1 MHQREAE
8 ERIAES
14 ATSSPVGPATK
25 LTAASLLTLLYASR
39 IYMCDAGSQRPSP
52 SANKKMDRER
62 PIERFLPLRP
72 VEFHVLL
79 SLAAGERH
87 GYGIIQDAEAR
98 GEADV
103 PDVGTL
109 YRALRRM
116 EDQGLIES
124 AERREAADAVNER
137 RHYYRIADLG
147 LRVAR
152 AEARRLA
159 GLARAAQSSGLLEA
173 GAW

>member
-1 MHQREAE
+1 MEM
-8 ERIAES
+8 
-14 ATSSPVGPATK
+14 G
-25 LTAASLLTLLYASR
+25 
-39 IYMCDAGSQRPSP
+39 
-52 SANKKMDRER
+52 MDREL
-62 PIERFLPLRP
+62 PIDRFLPLRP

-98 GEADV
+98 GETSV

-116 EDQGLIES
+116 EEQGLIGS
-124 AERREAADAVNER
+124 AERRQARDAGDER
-137 RHYYRIADLG
+137 RHYYRITPLG

-152 AEARRLA
+152 AEARRMAALMDA
-159 GLARAAQSSGLLEA
+159 ARVGGLLPA
-173 GAW
+173 GGA